1 MNINKWTP
9 DYIAACREASDDVSP
24 CWSYQE
30 AQEALDEIE
39 RQQIQIEFLETT
51 VRRLI
56 GTEFPRKNVADAKK
70 RRKIKEI
77 FKIG

>member
-1 MNINKWTP
+1 
-9 DYIAACREASDDVSP
+9 
-24 CWSYQE
+24 
-30 AQEALDEIE
+30 
-39 RQQIQIEFLETT
+39 LETT

-70 RRKIKEI
+70 RRKIKGI